1 MKSIIY
7 THPGKREVNQDFV
20 LAQNLKSDVFLFLV
34 ADGMGG
40 YENGEIAS
48 RLVAENVSTHLS
60 TAINVEINDIQ
71 KAINKAN
78 LVIRQFKEK
87 SGQKL
92 GATVGGVVLT
102 SNQALCFWVGDVK
115 IFHFKNNKLQNESH
129 SHTLMNE
136 VLDNSSIVDT
146 KQLNKYRHVVTRSVQ
161 GKVDRSKIDC
171 FKISGFDDTDSL
183 FVCSDGVTDVIS
195 GTQIEHIF
203 NSAITHT
210 EAMKIIENRLISE
223 ANDNFSMILVNFE

>member
-20 LAQNLKSDVFLFLV
+20 LTQNLKSDVFLFLV

-40 YENGEIAS
+40 YDNGEIAS
-48 RLVAENVSTHLS
+48 RLVAENISTHLY
-60 TAINVEINDIQ
+60 TAIDVDISDIQ

-146 KQLNKYRHVVTRSVQ
+146 KQLNKYKHVVTRSVQ
-161 GKVDRSKIDC
+161 GEVDRSKVDY
-171 FKISGFDDTDSL
+171 FLISDFSHQDSL

-195 GTQIEHIF
+195 GTQIEQVF
-203 NSAITHT
+203 NSTKT
-210 EAMKIIENRLISE
+210 YSEAMKYLEDRLIRE
-223 ANDNFSMILVNFE
+223 ADDNFSMILVNF

>member
-48 RLVAENVSTHLS
+48 RLVAENVLTHLS
-60 TAINVEINDIQ
+60 TANNVEISDVQ

-78 LVIRQFKEK
+78 LVIRQFREK

-102 SNQALCFWVGDVK
+102 SSQALCFWVGDVK
-115 IFHFKNNKLQNESH
+115 IFHFKNSKLQHESN

-136 VLDNSSIVDT
+136 LLENSSIVDT
-146 KQLNKYRHVVTRSVQ
+146 KQLSKYKHVVTRSVQ
-161 GKVDRSKIDC
+161 GEVDRSKVEYYL
-171 FKISGFDDTDSL
+171 ISNLSDQDSL
-183 FVCSDGVTDVIS
+183 ILCSDGVTDVI
-195 GTQIEHIF
+195 GGVQMEQIF
-203 NSAITHT
+203 NSTRTHS
-210 EAMKIIENRLISE
+210 EAMKFIENRLIKE
-223 ANDNFSMILVNFE
+223 AIDNFSMIFINL

>member
-20 LAQNLKSDVFLFLV
+20 LTQNLKSDVFLFLV

-40 YENGEIAS
+40 YDNGEIAS

-60 TAINVEINDIQ
+60 TAIDVDISNIQ
-71 KAINKAN
+71 KAVNKAN

-102 SNQALCFWVGDVK
+102 LNQAICFWVGDVK
-115 IFHFKNNKLQNESH
+115 IFHFKNNKLRNESH

-136 VLDNSSIVDT
+136 VLENSSIVDT
-146 KQLNKYRHVVTRSVQ
+146 KQLNKYKHIVTRSVQ
-161 GKVDRSKIDC
+161 GEVDRSKVDY
-171 FKISGFDDTDSL
+171 FLISDFSDQDSL

-195 GTQIEHIF
+195 GTQIEQVF
-203 NSAITHT
+203 NSTT
-210 EAMKIIENRLISE
+210 SYPEAMKYLEDRLIRE
-223 ANDNFSMILVNFE
+223 AIDNFSMILVNF